1 MGRCDQEAAG
11 SIRFAAGLD
20 SSRLLSCSATE
31 LAAWS
36 ALMAPVAADWD
47 RFALITAGAGLGLA
61 LMDRS
66 KVT

>member
-1 MGRCDQEAAG
+1 M
-11 SIRFAAGLD
+11 D

-47 RFALITAGAGLGLA
+47 RFAVITAGAGLGLA
-61 LMDRS
+61 IVDHS
-66 KVT
+66 KAT